1 MQENSNNT
9 LLKIVLILVLAD
21 LALTAGLYFRE
32 YASPAA
38 DAEPELSTAQ
48 VLPFAQQIVD
58 AYNRNDAGYL
68 YALYDISAQQKLSR
82 ETLEEQLNK
91 LRTTFGQ
98 IESIN
103 YLNSVKLGEKG
114 AEKYHQ
120 LHFSAKISNPDL
132 KGAQLVLHIIVDA
145 HDQLQ
150 LYGMRLNAGQ

>member
-1 MQENSNNT
+1 MQQNADNT
-9 LLKIVLILVLAD
+9 LLKIVLILLLLN
-21 LALTAGLYFRE
+21 LALTAGLYLRQP
-32 YASPAA
+32 APPAA
-38 DAEPELSTAQ
+38 EVQTGFTAAQ

-58 AYNRNDAGYL
+58 AYNRDDPGYL

-82 ETLEEQLNK
+82 ETLEQQLNK

-98 IESIN
+98 IESIA

-114 AEKYHQ
+114 SEKYHQ
-120 LHFSAKISNPDL
+120 LHFSAKLSNPDL

-145 HDQLQ
+145 QDQLR